1 MSIYL
6 NTASCGL
13 ISPSSLAAGNEIYR
27 GFANNASGASEAWR
41 MGEESRIRSLLADF
55 IGAPAANVAMV
66 PNFSWAM
73 NAVVQA
79 LKGDERILLYKQDY
93 PSLLEPFRI
102 NKFDIAWVDA
112 PDGFNI
118 DVETIENAVT
128 SKTVDIVAISH
139 VQWTSGY
146 KLDLEHI
153 GNLCRQNGVLFFVDG
168 TQSLGACNLALSA
181 LPVDVFAASHYK
193 WMNAGFGNGT
203 LYLTDAFMQRYPPV
217 VGGHNSYRMLGDVWG
232 YVPSVVS
239 YEPGGPN
246 MFGLNIAAHAISEK
260 NKIGLPGIEMHNLQL
275 AKLFLDELGDAP
287 VQLLGG
293 RTMQNRSPI
302 ILMKDENGLGEYI
315 HSKGIT
321 VTRRNGLL
329 RMSAHFY
336 NTEEDVSALAA
347 CIHEFLARA

>member
-13 ISPSSLAAGNEIYR
+13 ISPASLAAGNELYEA
-27 GFANNASGASEAWR
+27 FAHNASGASEDWR
-41 MGEESRIRSLLADF
+41 MNEESRIRNLLAEF
-55 IGAPAANVAMV
+55 IGAPTANVAMV

-79 LKGDERILLYKQDY
+79 LKGDERVLLYKHDY

-102 NKFDIAWVDA
+102 NKFNITWVDA
-112 PDGFNI
+112 PDGFNM
-118 DVETIENAVT
+118 DVAAIEKAIT
-128 SKTVDIVAISH
+128 SKSVDIVAISH

-146 KLDLEHI
+146 KLDIEYMGH
-153 GNLCRQNGVLFFVDG
+153 LCRANGVLFIVDG

-203 LYLTDAFMQRYPPV
+203 LYLTDEFMQRYPPV

-232 YVPSVVS
+232 YAPSVIS

-260 NKIGLPGIEMHNLQL
+260 SKIGLSRIEQHNLQL
-275 AKLFLDELGDAP
+275 AKLFLDELGNTP
-287 VQLLGG
+287 VELLGG

-302 ILMKDENGLGEYI
+302 ILLKDENGLGEYI
-315 HSKGIT
+315 HNRGIT

-329 RMSAHFY
+329 RVSAHFY
-336 NTEEDVSALAA
+336 NTGEEVKTLAA
-347 CIHEFLARA
+347 CMREFFAA